1 MHLLGVRRPDAALL
15 SIALDRGQSGARPP
29 HSKVV
34 YDAPHTMLYLSQV
47 LGRPIRDLEGERV
60 ATVKDIIVR
69 LGANDHPPVTGLVA
83 RYRRRD
89 FFLPRWRITVLNQ
102 QGAHLNSDILD
113 LRPFV
118 RRESEVLLARDVLD
132 KQLIDV
138 DGKRVVRVNDVQ
150 IIEAAGDW
158 RVTGADVS
166 LQGLWRRLAPA
177 GFVGSKKPVEVLDWA
192 DVGYLATD
200 AATVQLK
207 SSSDKLAR
215 LHPVEIARLAEAL
228 SYHHGSEVVESL
240 DDETAAETLE
250 EMPAESQ
257 ARILADMDQERAADI
272 LEWMSPDEAADVLGD
287 LPEEKA
293 EELLGLME
301 HDEQADVVELLPYE
315 DDTAGGLM
323 TTEFVTL
330 PRALTVGEALARLRE
345 MAETPNMI
353 YYLYVVEQE
362 DSWKLL
368 GVIALRSLIL
378 ADPSMP
384 LEEVMRTEFQQADPE
399 EPAKEV
405 AQRIAEYNLLALPVI
420 DESGDILG
428 IITVDDAMEILL
440 PKDWRQRLPRLFG

>member
-1 MHLLGVRRPDAALL
+1 
-15 SIALDRGQSGARPP
+15 
-29 HSKVV
+29 
-34 YDAPHTMLYLSQV
+34 MLYLSQV

-60 ATVKDIIVR
+60 ATVKDVIVR
-69 LGANDHPPVTGLVA
+69 LGVEDHPPVAGLVA

-89 FFLPRWRITVLNQ
+89 FFLSRWRITELNRN
-102 QGAHLNSDILD
+102 GVRLNSDILD

-177 GFVGSKKPVEVLDWA
+177 RFAATRKPVEVLDWA

-250 EMPAESQ
+250 EMPAEHQ
-257 ARILADMDQERAADI
+257 ARILGDMDQERAADI

-301 HDEQADVVELLPYE
+301 DEEQADVAELLPYE

-330 PRALTVGEALARLRE
+330 PRQLTVGEALARLRE

-362 DSWKLL
+362 NSWKLC
-368 GVIALRSLIL
+368 GVIALRNLIL
-378 ADPSMP
+378 ADPSVP
-384 LEEVMRTEFQQADPE
+384 LEDVMRADIQRADPH
-399 EPAKEV
+399 EPAREV
-405 AQRIAEYNLLALPVI
+405 AQRIAEYNLLALPVV

-428 IITVDDAMEILL
+428 IITVDDAIEFLL
-440 PKDWRQRLPRLFG
+440 PKDWRQRLPRLLG

>member
-1 MHLLGVRRPDAALL
+1 
-15 SIALDRGQSGARPP
+15 
-29 HSKVV
+29 
-34 YDAPHTMLYLSQV
+34 MLYLSQV

-60 ATVKDIIVR
+60 ATVKDVIVR
-69 LGANDHPPVTGLVA
+69 LGEDDHPPVMGLVA
-83 RYRRRD
+83 RFGRRE
-89 FFLPRWRITVLNQ
+89 FFLSRWRITELNE
-102 QGAHLNSDILD
+102 QGARLNSDKLN
-113 LRPFV
+113 LKPFV
-118 RRESEVLLARDVLD
+118 RREGEVLLARDVLD

-150 IIEAAGDW
+150 LIEAAGDL

-166 LQGLWRRLAPA
+166 LQGLYRRLAPG
-177 GFVGSKKPVEVLDWA
+177 GFFGTRKPVEVLDWA

-207 SSSDKLAR
+207 SSSGKLAR

-228 SYHHGSEVVESL
+228 SYHHGFEVVESL

-250 EMPAESQ
+250 EMPAERQ
-257 ARILADMDQERAADI
+257 ARILGNMDEERAADI

-301 HDEQADVVELLPYE
+301 DEEQADVAELLPYE

-330 PRALTVGEALARLRE
+330 PHQLTVGEALARLRE

-353 YYLYVVEQE
+353 YYLYVVEAE
-362 DSWKLL
+362 NSWKLV

-378 ADPSMP
+378 ADPAMP
-384 LEEVMRTEFQQADPE
+384 LAEVMRTEFQVAHPDEAAD
-399 EPAKEV
+399 EV
-405 AQRIAEYNLLALPVI
+405 AQRIAEYNLLALPVM
-420 DESGDILG
+420 DETGDILG

-440 PKDWRQRLPRLFG
+440 PKDWRQRLPRLFA

>member
-1 MHLLGVRRPDAALL
+1 
-15 SIALDRGQSGARPP
+15 
-29 HSKVV
+29 
-34 YDAPHTMLYLSQV
+34 MLYLSRV
-47 LGRPIRDLEGERV
+47 LARPICDLEGERV
-60 ATVKDIIVR
+60 ATVKDVIVR
-69 LGANDHPPVTGLVA
+69 LGEEDHPPVTGLVA

-89 FFLPRWRITVLNQ
+89 FFLPRWRISELNQ
-102 QGAHLNSDILD
+102 HGVRLNSDILD
-113 LRPFV
+113 LRPFG
-118 RRESEVLLARDVLD
+118 RRDGEVLLARDVLD

-150 IIEAAGDW
+150 IIEAAGEW

-177 GFVGSKKPVEVLDWA
+177 GFVGTRKMVEVIDWS

-240 DDETAAETLE
+240 DNETAAETLE
-250 EMPAESQ
+250 EMPPESQ
-257 ARILADMDQERAADI
+257 ARILGDMDEERAADI

-301 HDEQADVVELLPYE
+301 DQEQADVAELLTYE

-323 TTEFVTL
+323 TTEFVSL
-330 PRALTVGEALARLRE
+330 PRDLTVGEALARLRE

-353 YYLYVVEQE
+353 YYLYVVERE
-362 DSWKLL
+362 GSWKLV

-378 ADPSMP
+378 GDPAAPLAD
-384 LEEVMRTEFQQADPE
+384 VMRTELQMADPD
-399 EPAKEV
+399 EPAREV
-405 AQRIAEYNLLALPVI
+405 AQRIAEYNLLALPVV
-420 DESGDILG
+420 DNSGDILG

>member
-1 MHLLGVRRPDAALL
+1 
-15 SIALDRGQSGARPP
+15 
-29 HSKVV
+29 
-34 YDAPHTMLYLSQV
+34 MLYLSQV
-47 LGRPIRDLEGERV
+47 LGRPIIDLEGERV
-60 ATVKDIIVR
+60 ATLKDVIVR
-69 LGANDHPPVTGLVA
+69 LCEEDHPPVAGFVA

-89 FFLPRWRITVLNQ
+89 FFLPRWRISHFGETGVR
-102 QGAHLNSDILD
+102 LNSDILN

-118 RRESEVLLARDVLD
+118 RRDGEVLLARDVLD

-177 GFVGSKKPVEVLDWA
+177 GFAGTRRPVEVIDWA

-228 SYHHGSEVVESL
+228 SYHHGTEIVEAL

-250 EMPAESQ
+250 EMPAERQ
-257 ARILADMDQERAADI
+257 ARILGDMDEERAADI

-293 EELLGLME
+293 EELLSLME
-301 HDEQADVVELLPYE
+301 SEEQADVAELLPYE

-330 PRALTVGEALARLRE
+330 PRDLTVGAALARLRE

-353 YYLYVVEQE
+353 YYIYVVEGE
-362 DSWKLL
+362 GSWQLS
-368 GVIALRSLIL
+368 GIITLRNLIL
-378 ADPSMP
+378 ADPSAR
-384 LEEVMRTEFQQADPE
+384 LSAVMRSEFQKAD
-399 EPAKEV
+399 
-405 AQRIAEYNLLALPVI
+405 
-420 DESGDILG
+420 
-428 IITVDDAMEILL
+428 
-440 PKDWRQRLPRLFG
+440 

>member
-1 MHLLGVRRPDAALL
+1 
-15 SIALDRGQSGARPP
+15 
-29 HSKVV
+29 
-34 YDAPHTMLYLSQV
+34 MLYLSQV
-47 LGRPIRDLEGERV
+47 LGRPIRDLEGLRV
-60 ATVKDIIVR
+60 ATVKDVIVR
-69 LGANDHPPVTGLVA
+69 LGDDEHPPVTGLVA

-89 FFLPRWRITVLNQ
+89 FFLSRWRITELNQ
-102 QGAHLNSDILD
+102 HGVRLNSDILD

-150 IIEAAGDW
+150 IIQAAGDW

-177 GFVGSKKPVEVLDWA
+177 GFAGTRKPVEVLDWA

-250 EMPAESQ
+250 EMPAERQ
-257 ARILADMDQERAADI
+257 AKILGDMDQERAADI

-301 HDEQADVVELLPYE
+301 HDEQADVAELLPYE

-353 YYLYVVEQE
+353 YYLYVVETE
-362 DSWKLL
+362 GSWKLL

-384 LEEVMRTEFQQADPE
+384 LEHVMRTEFQRAEPH
-399 EPAKEV
+399 EPAREV

-420 DESGDILG
+420 DDSGDILG

>member
-1 MHLLGVRRPDAALL
+1 
-15 SIALDRGQSGARPP
+15 
-29 HSKVV
+29 
-34 YDAPHTMLYLSQV
+34 MLYLSQV

-60 ATVKDIIVR
+60 ATVKDVIVR
-69 LGANDHPPVTGLVA
+69 LGEDDHPPVMGLVA
-83 RYRRRD
+83 RFGRRD
-89 FFLPRWRITVLNQ
+89 FFLSRWRITELNE
-102 QGAHLNSDILD
+102 QGARLNSDKLN
-113 LRPFV
+113 LKPFV
-118 RRESEVLLARDVLD
+118 RREGEVLLARDVLD

-150 IIEAAGDW
+150 LIEAAGDL

-166 LQGLWRRLAPA
+166 LQGLYRRLAPG
-177 GFVGSKKPVEVLDWA
+177 GFFGTRKPVEVLDWA

-207 SSSDKLAR
+207 SSSGKLAR

-228 SYHHGSEVVESL
+228 SYHHGFEVVESL

-250 EMPAESQ
+250 EMPAERQ
-257 ARILADMDQERAADI
+257 ARIIGNMDGERAADI

-301 HDEQADVVELLPYE
+301 DEEQADVAELLPYE

-330 PRALTVGEALARLRE
+330 PHQLTVGEALARLRE

-353 YYLYVVEQE
+353 YYLYVVEAE
-362 DSWKLL
+362 NSWKLV

-378 ADPSMP
+378 ADPAMP
-384 LEEVMRTEFQQADPE
+384 LAEVMRTEFQRAHPDE
-399 EPAKEV
+399 AAGEV
-405 AQRIAEYNLLALPVI
+405 AQRIAEYNLLALPVM
-420 DESGDILG
+420 DETGDILG

-440 PKDWRQRLPRLFG
+440 PKDWRQRLPRLFA

>member
-1 MHLLGVRRPDAALL
+1 
-15 SIALDRGQSGARPP
+15 
-29 HSKVV
+29 
-34 YDAPHTMLYLSQV
+34 MLYLSQV
-47 LGRPIRDLEGERV
+47 LRRPIRDLEGERV
-60 ATVKDIIVR
+60 ATVNDIIVR
-69 LGANDHPPVTGLVA
+69 LGEDDHPPVTGLVA

-89 FFLPRWRITVLNQ
+89 FFLSRWRITELNQ
-102 QGAHLNSDILD
+102 NGVRLNSDILD

-118 RRESEVLLARDVLD
+118 RRENEVLLAKDVLD

-150 IIEAAGDW
+150 IIQAAGDW

-166 LQGLWRRLAPA
+166 LQGLWRRLAPSGFA
-177 GFVGSKKPVEVLDWA
+177 GTRKTVEVLDWA

-207 SSSDKLAR
+207 SKSDKLAR

-228 SYHHGSEVVESL
+228 SYHHGSEVVEAL

-250 EMPAESQ
+250 EMPAETQ
-257 ARILADMDQERAADI
+257 ARILGDMDQERAADI

-293 EELLGLME
+293 EDLLGLME
-301 HDEQADVVELLPYE
+301 HDEQADVAELLPYE

-353 YYLYVVEQE
+353 YYLYVVEE
-362 DSWKLL
+362 ENSWKLL

-378 ADPSMP
+378 ADPSVP
-384 LEEVMRTEFQQADPE
+384 LEDVMRTEFQRGDPS
-399 EPAKEV
+399 EPARDV
-405 AQRIAEYNLLALPVI
+405 AQRIAEYNLLALPVV

-440 PKDWRQRLPRLFG
+440 PTDWRQRLPRLFG

>member
-1 MHLLGVRRPDAALL
+1 MGTR
-15 SIALDRGQSGARPP
+15 
-29 HSKVV
+29 
-34 YDAPHTMLYLSQV
+34 
-47 LGRPIRDLEGERV
+47 
-60 ATVKDIIVR
+60 
-69 LGANDHPPVTGLVA
+69 N
-83 RYRRRD
+83 
-89 FFLPRWRITVLNQ
+89 
-102 QGAHLNSDILD
+102 
-113 LRPFV
+113 
-118 RRESEVLLARDVLD
+118 
-132 KQLIDV
+132 
-138 DGKRVVRVNDVQ
+138 
-150 IIEAAGDW
+150 
-158 RVTGADVS
+158 
-166 LQGLWRRLAPA
+166 
-177 GFVGSKKPVEVLDWA
+177 PVEVLDWA

-207 SSSDKLAR
+207 SSSGKLAR

-250 EMPAESQ
+250 EMPSERQ
-257 ARILADMDQERAADI
+257 VQILGDMDEERAADI

-301 HDEQADVVELLPYE
+301 DEEQADVAELLPYE

-330 PRALTVGEALARLRE
+330 PRELTVGEALARLRE

-353 YYLYVVEQE
+353 YYLYVVEGE
-362 DSWKLL
+362 GSWKLV

-378 ADPSMP
+378 ADPSVP
-384 LEEVMRTEFQQADPE
+384 LAEVMRTEFQTAHPDE
-399 EPAKEV
+399 AAHEV
-405 AQRIAEYNLLALPVI
+405 AQRIAEYNLLALPVM
-420 DESGDILG
+420 DETGDILG

>member
-1 MHLLGVRRPDAALL
+1 
-15 SIALDRGQSGARPP
+15 
-29 HSKVV
+29 
-34 YDAPHTMLYLSQV
+34 MLYLSQV

-60 ATVKDIIVR
+60 ATIKDVIVR
-69 LGANDHPPVTGLVA
+69 LGEHDHPPVTGVVA

-89 FFLPRWRITVLNQ
+89 FFLSRWRITDLSDRGVRLD
-102 QGAHLNSDILD
+102 SDILD

-118 RRESEVLLARDVLD
+118 RRESEVLLAKDVLD

-150 IIEAAGDW
+150 LIESGVDW

-166 LQGLWRRLAPA
+166 LQGLWRRFAPA
-177 GFVGSKKPVEVLDWA
+177 GLIGSKKAVEVLDWS

-200 AATVQLK
+200 ASTVQLK
-207 SSSDKLAR
+207 SSSGKLAR

-250 EMPAESQ
+250 EMPAERQ
-257 ARILADMDQERAADI
+257 VRIIGDMDEERAADI

-301 HDEQADVVELLPYE
+301 DQEQADVAELLPYE

-330 PRALTVGEALARLRE
+330 PRDLTAGAALARLRE

-353 YYLYVVEQE
+353 YYLYVVEGE
-362 DSWKLL
+362 GSWSLV
-368 GVIALRSLIL
+368 GVIALRNLIL
-378 ADPSMP
+378 ADQEMP
-384 LEEVMRTEFQQADPE
+384 LAEVMRTDIQTAGPN

-405 AQRIAEYNLLALPVI
+405 AQRIAEYNLLALPVV
-420 DESGDILG
+420 DEAGDILG

-440 PKDWRQRLPRLFG
+440 PKDWRQRLPKFIG

>member
-1 MHLLGVRRPDAALL
+1 
-15 SIALDRGQSGARPP
+15 
-29 HSKVV
+29 
-34 YDAPHTMLYLSQV
+34 MLYLSQA

-60 ATVKDIIVR
+60 ATVKDVIVR
-69 LGANDHPPVTGLVA
+69 LGEQDHPPVTGLVA

-89 FFLPRWRITVLNQ
+89 FFLPRWRITDLSDRGVR
-102 QGAHLNSDILD
+102 LNSDILD

-118 RRESEVLLARDVLD
+118 RREGEVLLARDVLD

-150 IIEAAGDW
+150 LIEAGGDW

-177 GFVGSKKPVEVLDWA
+177 GLIGSSKAVEVLDWA

-207 SSSDKLAR
+207 SSSGKLAR

-250 EMPAESQ
+250 EMPAERQ
-257 ARILADMDQERAADI
+257 VRIIGDMDEERAADI

-301 HDEQADVVELLPYE
+301 DQEQADVAELLPYE

-330 PRALTVGEALARLRE
+330 PRDLTAGAALARLRE

-353 YYLYVVEQE
+353 YYLYVVEGE
-362 DSWKLL
+362 GSWSLV
-368 GVIALRSLIL
+368 GVIALRNLIL
-378 ADPSMP
+378 ADQEMP
-384 LEEVMRTEFQQADPE
+384 LAEVMRTDIQTAHPN
-399 EPAKEV
+399 EPSKEV
-405 AQRIAEYNLLALPVI
+405 AQRMAEYNLLALPVV
-420 DESGDILG
+420 DDTGDILG

-440 PKDWRQRLPRLFG
+440 PKDWRQRLPKFIG

>member
-1 MHLLGVRRPDAALL
+1 V
-15 SIALDRGQSGARPP
+15 
-29 HSKVV
+29 
-34 YDAPHTMLYLSQV
+34 LYLSQV
-47 LGRPIRDLEGERV
+47 LSRPIRDLEGERV
-60 ATVKDIIVR
+60 ATIKDIIVR
-69 LGANDHPPVTGLVA
+69 LGNEDHPPVTGLVA

-89 FFLPRWRITVLNQ
+89 FFVSRWRITELSE
-102 QGAHLNSDILD
+102 QGARLNSDILD

-118 RRESEVLLARDVLD
+118 RRDGEALLARDVLD

-150 IIEAAGDW
+150 IIEAAGEW

-177 GFVGSKKPVEVLDWA
+177 GFMGTRRAVEVIDWS

-207 SSSDKLAR
+207 SSSGKLAR

-250 EMPAESQ
+250 EMPTERQ
-257 ARILADMDQERAADI
+257 VRILGDMDEERAADI
-272 LEWMSPDEAADVLGD
+272 LEWMSPNEAADVLGD

-301 HDEQADVVELLPYE
+301 EEEQAEVAELLPYE

-330 PRALTVGEALARLRE
+330 PRQLSVGEALARLRE
-345 MAETPNMI
+345 MARTPNMI
-353 YYLYVVEQE
+353 YYLYVVEGE
-362 DSWKLL
+362 GSWTLV

-378 ADPSMP
+378 ADPAAP
-384 LEEVMRTEFQQADPE
+384 LAEAMRTKFQTAHPD

-405 AQRIAEYNLLALPVI
+405 AQRIAEYNLLALPVV

>member
-1 MHLLGVRRPDAALL
+1 
-15 SIALDRGQSGARPP
+15 
-29 HSKVV
+29 
-34 YDAPHTMLYLSQV
+34 MLYLSQV

-60 ATVKDIIVR
+60 ATVKDMIVR
-69 LGANDHPPVTGLVA
+69 LGEDDHPPVTGLVA

-89 FFLPRWRITVLNQ
+89 FFLSRWRITQFSQHGVR
-102 QGAHLNSDILD
+102 LNSDILD

-150 IIEAAGDW
+150 IIPAANEW

-166 LQGLWRRLAPA
+166 LAGLWRRLAPSFLRR
-177 GFVGSKKPVEVLDWA
+177 GRPVEVIDWA

-207 SSSDKLAR
+207 SSSDKPAR
-215 LHPVEIARLAEAL
+215 LHPVEIARLAETL
-228 SYHHGSEVVESL
+228 SYHHGSEVVEAL

-250 EMPAESQ
+250 EMPAEHQ
-257 ARILADMDQERAADI
+257 ARILGDMDQERAADI

-301 HDEQADVVELLPYE
+301 GEEQADVAELLPYE

-330 PRALTVGEALARLRE
+330 PRDLTVGEALARLRE

-353 YYLYVVEQE
+353 YYLYVVENEQ
-362 DSWKLL
+362 SWKMV

-378 ADPSMP
+378 AEPSMP
-384 LEEVMRTEFQQADPE
+384 LEEVMRTEFQRADPG
-399 EPAKEV
+399 EPARDV

-428 IITVDDAMEILL
+428 IITVDDAMEFLL
-440 PKDWRQRLPRLFG
+440 PKDWRQRLPRLFA

>member
-1 MHLLGVRRPDAALL
+1 VLIRLFRVHPWLLYYAV
-15 SIALDRGQSGARPP
+15 
-29 HSKVV
+29 
-34 YDAPHTMLYLSQV
+34 MLYLSQV
-47 LGRPIRDLEGERV
+47 LGRPIRDLEGLRV
-60 ATVKDIIVR
+60 ATVKDVIVR
-69 LGANDHPPVTGLVA
+69 LGEEDHPPVTGLVA

-89 FFLPRWRITVLNQ
+89 FFLPRWRITQFNENGVR
-102 QGAHLNSDILD
+102 LNSDILD

-150 IIEAAGDW
+150 IIEAAGEW

-177 GFVGSKKPVEVLDWA
+177 GFAGSRKPVEVLDWA

-228 SYHHGSEVVESL
+228 SYHHGSEVVEAL

-257 ARILADMDQERAADI
+257 ARILGDMDQERAADI

-301 HDEQADVVELLPYE
+301 HDEQADVAELLPYE

-353 YYLYVVEQE
+353 YYLYVVEE
-362 DSWKLL
+362 EGSWKLA

-384 LEEVMRTEFQQADPE
+384 LESVMRTEFQRAEPE
-399 EPAKEV
+399 ESAKEV

>member
-1 MHLLGVRRPDAALL
+1 
-15 SIALDRGQSGARPP
+15 
-29 HSKVV
+29 
-34 YDAPHTMLYLSQV
+34 MLYLSQV

-69 LGANDHPPVTGLVA
+69 LGGDDHPPVTGIVA

-89 FFLPRWRITVLNQ
+89 FFLSRWRITELNQ
-102 QGAHLNSDILD
+102 NGVRLNSDILD

-118 RRESEVLLARDVLD
+118 RRENEVLLAKDVLD

-150 IIEAAGDW
+150 IIQAAGDW

-166 LQGLWRRLAPA
+166 LQGLWRRLAPSGFA
-177 GFVGSKKPVEVLDWA
+177 GTRKTVEVLDWA

-207 SSSDKLAR
+207 SKSDKLAR

-228 SYHHGSEVVESL
+228 SYHHGSEVVEAL

-250 EMPAESQ
+250 EMPAETQ
-257 ARILADMDQERAADI
+257 ARILGDMDQERAADI

-301 HDEQADVVELLPYE
+301 HDEQADVAELLPYE

-353 YYLYVVEQE
+353 YYLYVVEE
-362 DSWKLL
+362 ENSWKLL

-384 LEEVMRTEFQQADPE
+384 LEDVMRTEFQRGDPS
-399 EPAKEV
+399 EPARDV
-405 AQRIAEYNLLALPVI
+405 AQRIAEYNLLALPVV

-440 PKDWRQRLPRLFG
+440 PTDWRQRLPRLFG

>member
-1 MHLLGVRRPDAALL
+1 
-15 SIALDRGQSGARPP
+15 
-29 HSKVV
+29 
-34 YDAPHTMLYLSQV
+34 MLYLSQV
-47 LGRPIRDLEGERV
+47 LSRPIRDLEGERV
-60 ATVKDIIVR
+60 ATIKDVIVR
-69 LGANDHPPVTGLVA
+69 LGEEDHPRMIGLVA

-89 FFLPRWRITVLNQ
+89 FFVSRWRITEFNEEGVR
-102 QGAHLNSDILD
+102 LNSDILD

-118 RRESEVLLARDVLD
+118 RRDGEVLLNRNVLD

-150 IIEAAGDW
+150 IIEAAGEW

-177 GFVGSKKPVEVLDWA
+177 GFMWTRNPVEVIDWS

-200 AATVQLK
+200 EATVQLK

-250 EMPAESQ
+250 EMPAERQ
-257 ARILADMDQERAADI
+257 ARILGDMDEERAADI

-287 LPEEKA
+287 LPEDKA

-301 HDEQADVVELLPYE
+301 DEEQAEVAELLPYE

-330 PRALTVGEALARLRE
+330 PRELTVGEALARLRE

-353 YYLYVVEQE
+353 YYLYLVEGE
-362 DSWKLL
+362 GSWQLS

-378 ADPSMP
+378 ADPAVP
-384 LEEVMRTEFQQADPE
+384 LDEVMRSEFQKAHPDE
-399 EPAKEV
+399 SANEV
-405 AQRIAEYNLLALPVI
+405 AHRIAEYNLLALPVV

>member
-1 MHLLGVRRPDAALL
+1 
-15 SIALDRGQSGARPP
+15 
-29 HSKVV
+29 
-34 YDAPHTMLYLSQV
+34 MLYLSQV

-60 ATVKDIIVR
+60 ATVKDVIVR
-69 LGANDHPPVTGLVA
+69 LGADDHPPVTGLVA

-89 FFLPRWRITVLNQ
+89 FFLSRWRVSELNQ
-102 QGAHLNSDILD
+102 QGVRLNSDILD

-118 RRESEVLLARDVLD
+118 RREGEVLLARDVLD

-150 IIEAAGDW
+150 IIETTTDW

-177 GFVGSKKPVEVLDWA
+177 GFVGTRRPVEVLDWA
-192 DVGYLATD
+192 DVGFLATD

-207 SSSDKLAR
+207 SSSDKLSR

-250 EMPAESQ
+250 EMPAEHQ
-257 ARILADMDQERAADI
+257 ARILSDMDEERAADI

-301 HDEQADVVELLPYE
+301 GEEQADVAELLPYE

-330 PRALTVGEALARLRE
+330 PRQLTVGEALARLRD

-362 DSWKLL
+362 ESWKLS

-378 ADPSMP
+378 GDPSMP
-384 LEEVMRTEFQQADPE
+384 LEEVMRTEFQKATPDE
-399 EPAKEV
+399 SASEV
-405 AQRIAEYNLLALPVI
+405 AQKIAEYNLLALPVV
-420 DESGDILG
+420 DESDEILG

-440 PKDWRQRLPRLFG
+440 PKDWRQRIPRLFG

>member
-1 MHLLGVRRPDAALL
+1 
-15 SIALDRGQSGARPP
+15 
-29 HSKVV
+29 
-34 YDAPHTMLYLSQV
+34 
-47 LGRPIRDLEGERV
+47 
-60 ATVKDIIVR
+60 
-69 LGANDHPPVTGLVA
+69 VTGLVA

-89 FFLPRWRITVLNQ
+89 FFLSRWRIAELNSN
-102 QGAHLNSDILD
+102 GVRLNSDILD

-118 RRESEVLLARDVLD
+118 RRENEVLLARDVLD

-150 IIEAAGDW
+150 IIEAAEDW

-177 GFVGSKKPVEVLDWA
+177 GFVGTSKPVEVIDWS

-207 SSSDKLAR
+207 SSSGKLAR

-250 EMPAESQ
+250 EMPAERQ
-257 ARILADMDQERAADI
+257 VRILGDMDEERAADI
-272 LEWMSPDEAADVLGD
+272 LELMSPDEAADVLGD

-301 HDEQADVVELLPYE
+301 HDEQAEVAELLPYE

-330 PRALTVGEALARLRE
+330 PRQLSVGEALARLRE

-353 YYLYVVEQE
+353 YYLYVVEAE
-362 DSWKLL
+362 GSWQLV

-378 ADPSMP
+378 ADPSAP
-384 LEEVMRTEFQQADPE
+384 LEEVMRTEFQTGYADE
-399 EPAKEV
+399 TAKAV

-420 DESGDILG
+420 DDTGDILG
-428 IITVDDAMEILL
+428 IITVDDAMEFLL
-440 PKDWRQRLPRLFG
+440 PKDWRQRLPRLFS

>member
-1 MHLLGVRRPDAALL
+1 MSRWRMTNLNKQGVR
-15 SIALDRGQSGARPP
+15 
-29 HSKVV
+29 
-34 YDAPHTMLYLSQV
+34 
-47 LGRPIRDLEGERV
+47 
-60 ATVKDIIVR
+60 
-69 LGANDHPPVTGLVA
+69 
-83 RYRRRD
+83 
-89 FFLPRWRITVLNQ
+89 
-102 QGAHLNSDILD
+102 LNSDILD

-118 RRESEVLLARDVLD
+118 RRDGEVLLARDVLD
-132 KQLIDV
+132 KQLVDV

-150 IIEAAGDW
+150 IISTTNDW

-177 GFVGSKKPVEVLDWA
+177 GFLAARRPVEVIDWA

-200 AATVQLK
+200 AATVRLK

-228 SYHHGSEVVESL
+228 SYHHGTEIVEAL

-257 ARILADMDQERAADI
+257 ARILNDLDEERAADI

-301 HDEQADVVELLPYE
+301 GEEQADVAELLPYA

-323 TTEFVTL
+323 TTEFVSV
-330 PRALTVGEALARLRE
+330 PRQLTVGEALARLRE

-353 YYLYVVEQE
+353 YYLYVVERE
-362 DSWKLL
+362 NSWKLV

-378 ADPSMP
+378 ADPSAP
-384 LEEVMRTEFQQADPE
+384 LSEVMRTEIQTAAADD
-399 EPAKEV
+399 AASDV
-405 AQRIAEYNLLALPVI
+405 AQKIAEYNLLALPVV
-420 DESGDILG
+420 DEEGEILG

-440 PKDWRQRLPRLFG
+440 PKDWRQRLPKVFS

>member
-1 MHLLGVRRPDAALL
+1 
-15 SIALDRGQSGARPP
+15 
-29 HSKVV
+29 
-34 YDAPHTMLYLSQV
+34 MLYLSQV
-47 LGRPIRDLEGERV
+47 LSRPICDLEGERV
-60 ATVKDIIVR
+60 ATVKDVIVR
-69 LGANDHPPVTGLVA
+69 LGEEDHPPLIGLVA

-89 FFLPRWRITVLNQ
+89 FFVSRWRITEFNEDGVR
-102 QGAHLNSDILD
+102 LNSDILD

-118 RRESEVLLARDVLD
+118 RRDGEVLLARNVLD

-150 IIEAAGDW
+150 IIQAAGEW

-177 GFVGSKKPVEVLDWA
+177 GLMGTRKPVEVIDWSN
-192 DVGYLATD
+192 VGYLATD
-200 AATVQLK
+200 EATVRLK

-250 EMPAESQ
+250 EMPAERQ
-257 ARILADMDQERAADI
+257 ARILGDMDEERAADI

-301 HDEQADVVELLPYE
+301 DEEQAEVAELLPYE

-330 PRALTVGEALARLRE
+330 PRELTVGEALARLRE

-353 YYLYVVEQE
+353 YYLYVVEGE
-362 DSWKLL
+362 GSWQLS

-378 ADPSMP
+378 ADPAVP
-384 LEEVMRTEFQQADPE
+384 LDEVMRSEFQKAHSG

-405 AQRIAEYNLLALPVI
+405 AQRIAEYNLLALPVV

-428 IITVDDAMEILL
+428 IVTVDDAMEILL